1 MCWYTGLLVYE
12 DFKRV
17 FQLSEDELESRAIG
31 VSDGSSN
38 FESIP
43 PKFIPELVDLNK
55 VWFFYDKNN
64 CDDDDD
70 EVAAAD
76 DDEDDSNDSDD
87 EDDED
92 YNAYIN
98 RVF

>member
-1 MCWYTGLLVYE
+1 MYE

-55 VWFFYDKNN
+55 VCFFNAKND
-64 CDDDDD
+64 CDDD
-70 EVAAAD
+70 EVAAAAD
-76 DDEDDSNDSDD
+76 DDHSDD

-92 YNAYIN
+92 YDAYIK
-98 RVF
+98 RVL

>member
-1 MCWYTGLLVYE
+1 MCRYTGLLVYE

-55 VWFFYDKNN
+55 V
-64 CDDDDD
+64 
-70 EVAAAD
+70 
-76 DDEDDSNDSDD
+76 
-87 EDDED
+87 
-92 YNAYIN
+92 
-98 RVF
+98 

>member
-64 CDDDDD
+64 CDDDD
-70 EVAAAD
+70 EVADDD
-76 DDEDDSNDSDD
+76 DDEDDSDD

-98 RVF
+98 RVI